1 MRSLLVSKGFLGCR
15 RDKSCGGSEIPLA
28 ATTEGGWFVG
38 RPQHSVSGVELTDI
52 PMHPVII
59 EDRRARAMAVINA
72 WLQRDQEGFDI
83 AAGDDEE
90 AAEILPV
97 VIGEL
102 CTAIERLTS
111 PGDLRQQ
118 VNAWLNEHA
127 ARLAG

>member
-1 MRSLLVSKGFLGCR
+1 MTS
-15 RDKSCGGSEIPLA
+15 
-28 ATTEGGWFVG
+28 
-38 RPQHSVSGVELTDI
+38 I

-59 EDRRARAMAVINA
+59 EDQRARAMAVINC
-72 WLQRDQEGFDI
+72 WLQRDKEAFDM

-102 CTAIERLTS
+102 CTALERLTS

-118 VNAWLNEHA
+118 VAGWLDAHREG
-127 ARLAG
+127 LI